1 VYSENEEEDK
11 TENEPGE
18 NIESVEMSKFLANSE
33 ESYRL
38 PLQQK
43 CASHTKFS

>member
-1 VYSENEEEDK
+1 MYSENEEEGK

-18 NIESVEMSKFLANSE
+18 NIKSVEMSEFLANSE
-33 ESYRL
+33 ESYKL

-43 CASHTKFS
+43 CASHIKFS